1 VTRKRSKRLP
11 TVLTADEAQALLET
25 VSTRSTTGLRNRC
38 MLQVML
44 GAGLRV
50 SEVCN
55 LRGRDV
61 DLQRGEV
68 RVNDGKGGRD
78 RVVPVDHE
86 TLQWLQQWANKRRDL
101 LGLNGKDPFF
111 VGLRTGRTG
120 RGTREEGQGLTTRYV
135 ELLVARLAEAAGI
148 DKRTSPHTL
157 RHTYATRLL
166 SEGYNIREVQELL
179 GHSSVSTT
187 EVYTHVNP
195 EALRAKIQ
203 AAPEPAPTPAADP
216 QVQALAQAL
225 GNLSPAQRE
234 ALAGLLSVA
243 TG

>member
-1 VTRKRSKRLP
+1 MTRKRSKRLP
-11 TVLTADEAQALLET
+11 TVLTSEEAQNLLQT

-86 TLQWLQQWANKRRDL
+86 TLQWLQQWANTRRDL

-203 AAPEPAPTPAADP
+203 ATPEPAPAPEADP
-216 QVQALAQAL
+216 QIQALAQAL
-225 GNLSPAQRE
+225 GTLSAAQRE
-234 ALAGLLSVA
+234 ALASLLAVA